1 MGSLQGRLLIAAS
14 AVLIAFL
21 GLTGAGL
28 DRAFQQ
34 SALGAV
40 RDRLQA
46 QIYLLLGAA
55 EVNDDAKLA
64 VPALLPEARFSTPSS
79 GIYAE
84 IIDSTGK
91 SLWNSPSMLGLR
103 IPFPSAQRPGQPVFA
118 EIQASNSERLFS
130 LSFAVIWEV
139 EAGSKK
145 QYIFRVAESRD
156 TFAAQV
162 KSFRHSLWGWFA
174 LAAIALLAVQGLVL
188 RWSLAPLRQVARELG
203 EIEGGSRSELTT
215 IYPREIQQLTGNLN
229 ALIRHSREHLQRSRH
244 AMGDLAHSLKTPL
257 AVLRATVE
265 TRPQLAL
272 LRQTVAEQVDRMSQS
287 VEYQLQRAAA
297 SGRTA
302 MTTPILVAPLVQ
314 KVMASLSKAYHEKRV
329 AWSLEIVPSTL
340 FYGDQSDF
348 MEVIGNL
355 IDNAFK
361 WSRSRVT
368 LRAFPT
374 NNVAA
379 AQARLI
385 IEVEDDGPGI
395 PAVKLPSVLRRGIRA
410 DPATAGHGIG
420 LAVVRE
426 IVEEIYGG
434 DITIDRGS
442 LGGARVRLEFPA

>member
-55 EVNDDAKLA
+55 EVNNDGELA
-64 VPALLPEARFSTPSS
+64 IPALLPEARFSTPSS
-79 GIYAE
+79 GIYGE
-84 IIDSTGK
+84 IIDSAGD
-91 SLWNSPSMLGLR
+91 SLWSSPSMLGMS
-103 IPFPSAQRPGQPVFA
+103 IPFPSAQHPGQPLFA
-118 EIQASNSERLFS
+118 DLEASNGERLFS

-139 EAGSKK
+139 NAGSKQ
-145 QYIFRVAESRD
+145 QYSFRVAENRN

-162 KSFRHSLWGWFA
+162 QTFRHGLWSWFA
-174 LAAIALLAVQGLVL
+174 LAAVALLGVQGIVL
-188 RWSLAPLRQVARELG
+188 RWSLAPLRRVARELG
-203 EIEGGSRSELTT
+203 EIEAGSRGELTT
-215 IYPREIQQLTGNLN
+215 AYPREIQQLTGNLN
-229 ALIRHSREHLQRSRH
+229 ALIRHTREHLQRSRN

-265 TRPQLAL
+265 TAPQLAQ
-272 LRQTVAEQVDRMSQS
+272 LRQTVTEQVHRMNQS

-302 MTTPILVAPLVQ
+302 MTTPILIDPVVQ
-314 KVMASLSKAYHEKRV
+314 KFMASLSKAYHEKPV
-329 AWSLEIVPSTL
+329 AWSTEIVPSTL
-340 FYGDQSDF
+340 FRGDQSDL

-361 WSRSRVT
+361 WSRSHVT

-374 NNVAA
+374 RNDGS
-379 AQARLI
+379 AQPGLI

-395 PAVKLPSVLRRGIRA
+395 APAKLGSVLRRGVRA
-410 DPATAGHGIG
+410 DSATAGHGIG

-426 IVEEIYGG
+426 IVEAIYGG
-434 DITIDRGS
+434 TITIDRGA
-442 LGGARVRLEFPA
+442 LGGARIRLQFPG